1 VVRVASRADHAILW
15 QAYPLGLT
23 GAEREA
29 LPAHEPARHR
39 AAPGSRTAAAR
50 PGVPLIGDGSGS
62 RDPMR

>member
-50 PGVPLIGDGSGS
+50 PGVRLI
-62 RDPMR
+62 